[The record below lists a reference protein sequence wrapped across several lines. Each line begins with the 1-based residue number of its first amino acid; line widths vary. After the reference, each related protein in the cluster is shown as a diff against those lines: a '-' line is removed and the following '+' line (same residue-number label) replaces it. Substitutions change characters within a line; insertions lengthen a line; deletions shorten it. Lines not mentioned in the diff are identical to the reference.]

1 MILFSTSELYV
12 AIMLTIVLVIVSVYF
27 QYIRKNTKV
36 ALFLLLFLGF
46 LLRLFMASLDPF
58 LQDWDER
65 FHALVAKNMMDYP
78 LKPMLKVNPIMP
90 YRVEDWCCNHI
101 WVHKQP
107 LFLWQMAL
115 SMKLFG
121 VNEVAMRL
129 PSVIMGTISI
139 FFTYD
144 IAKKWVK
151 NSDVAYLA
159 ALLFAVSYYQIEL
172 TSGRFALDQND
183 VAFSFYVTASIW
195 AFIRYLNS
203 NNHFKW
209 AIIIGLFVGGAVLNK
224 WLTGILIFGG
234 WGLFEL
240 LSLKGKINFNQWKPL
255 IISIATSILV
265 FLPWQLYIIKN
276 FPVESSIMYEHNRRH
291 IFEALGANGSSIW
304 FHFNRMGT
312 TYGEL
317 LLVFIPLGFFYIF
330 TKKRENQKLT
340 ISLSAMVIVI
350 FSFFSFIVKTKMPAF
365 TYPVNSIIWIF
376 IASGLVFSYKFFIK
390 KTYTYMIMF
399 FIISTSIYTL
409 KPWEIIANRS
419 SNNEIRNAKISNTN
433 IYKSLDINDKLKD
446 RVIINCKSFEDTEL
460 MFYQN
465 VNAYHWY
472 PDEKTLDSLLNKGY
486 KFAAFK
492 SHNNQNLP
500 EYIYKNREIIII
512 DEEIK

>member
-1 MILFSTSELYV
+1 MILFNTYELFA
-12 AIMLTIVLVIVSVYF
+12 AITLIIILVIISVYF

-36 ALFLLLFLGF
+36 ALFLLLFIGF
-46 LLRLFMASLDPF
+46 FLRLFMASLDPF

-65 FHALVAKNMMDYP
+65 FHALVAKNLMNYP
-78 LKPMLKVNPIMP
+78 LKPMLRVNPIMP
-90 YRVEDWCCNHI
+90 YKIEDWCCNHI

-121 VNEVAMRL
+121 VNEIAMRL

-139 FFTYD
+139 FFIYD

-151 NSDVAYLA
+151 NLDVAYLA
-159 ALLFAVSYYQIEL
+159 ALLFTVSYYQIEL

-203 NNHFKW
+203 NNNFKW
-209 AIIIGLFVGGAVLNK
+209 AVIIGLFVGAAVLNK

-240 LSLKGKINFNQWKPL
+240 LSFKGKINFNQWKPL
-255 IISIATSILV
+255 IISITTSILV

-291 IFEALGANGSSIW
+291 IFEVVENHHGSIF
-304 FHFNRMGT
+304 FHFNQMSRA
-312 TYGEL
+312 YGEL
-317 LLVFIPLGFFYIF
+317 FLIFIPIGLFFIF
-330 TKKRENQKLT
+330 TKKRESQKLT
-340 ISLSAMVIVI
+340 ISLLAMVVVI
-350 FSFFSFIVKTKMPAF
+350 FSFFSFIVKTKMSAF

-390 KTYTYMIMF
+390 KTYTIMLF
-399 FIISTSIYTL
+399 VTLISVFTL
-409 KPWEIIANRS
+409 KPWEIIVNRLS
-419 SNNEIRNAKISNTN
+419 DNVNRNAKISNTK

-446 RVIINCKSFEDTEL
+446 RVIINCKPFEETEL

-472 PDEKTLDSLLNKGY
+472 PDEKTLDSLLNRGY

-492 SHNNQNLP
+492 NHNNQNLP
-500 EYIYKNREIIII
+500 EYIRNKKEIIII